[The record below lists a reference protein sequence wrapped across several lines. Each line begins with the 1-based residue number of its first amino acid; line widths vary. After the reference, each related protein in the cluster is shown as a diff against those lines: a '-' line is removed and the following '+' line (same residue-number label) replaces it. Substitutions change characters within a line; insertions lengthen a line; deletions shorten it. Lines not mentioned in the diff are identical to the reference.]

1 MSCGPQNVLFG
12 INLHYKLNPQT
23 HLSTQPECH
32 VEHRK
37 HASEGTYT
45 TKQNPQTHLLDSTH
59 LHYKPE
65 PSNISVSRNL
75 HYKLE
80 PSNSPLNQKVPYSTE
95 HTRLKKPTLHN
106 ENPQN
111 SPLSQQTPTLQIR
124 TLKPTSQSAGPP
136 DPAGCRKTCRSA
148 GRCAQT
154 WGRRTCGTSAAP
166 PAWSASPPWSAGSQS
181 MTPAA
186 PQTWCSHPSPLQ
198 QSDTSLP
205 AAWWVG
211 GTSLLRVVSHLRCA
225 PTYWREKNRHRRGHP
240 VSLSRYDRY
249 AAHIVFLHCVM
260 LNCVALNMLK
270 AKNQHRYG
278 FIYPLSGLYDR
289 YAEHIALA
297 ITV

>member
-1 MSCGPQNVLFG
+1 MWTTERTLRHKPTLQTKPSNSPLNPTRMSCRAQNTRV
-12 INLHYKLNPQT
+12 
-23 HLSTQPECH
+23 
-32 VEHRK
+32 R
-37 HASEGTYT
+37 
-45 TKQNPQTHLLDSTH
+45 
-59 LHYKPE
+59 
-65 PSNISVSRNL
+65 RNL
-75 HYKLE
+75 HYKIE
-80 PSNSPLNQKVPYSTE
+80 PSNSPLRQ
-95 HTRLKKPTLHN
+95 HTPTLQTRALKHLSQQKPTLQTRTLKLTSQPEGPVQHRTHSSEETYTTN

-225 PTYWREKNRHRRGHP
+225 PTYWREKNWHRHGHP